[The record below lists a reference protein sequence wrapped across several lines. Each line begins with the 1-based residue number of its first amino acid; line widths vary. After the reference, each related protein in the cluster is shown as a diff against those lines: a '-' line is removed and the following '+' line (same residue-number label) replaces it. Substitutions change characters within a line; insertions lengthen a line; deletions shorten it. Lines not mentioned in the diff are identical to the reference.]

1 MNSLQPDEEI
11 WLTGS
16 HFTYVVK
23 GVRPY
28 SCRGLL
34 IAAANMKMMY
44 LWPISWI
51 RSAWRR
57 MWDPRNP
64 WRWEERWGLRRLCPP
79 DELQISWCFVV
90 WILCP
95 LQCSDHKIAEYW
107 VSFSYEVHWVDGVMA
122 VQTNICRDQ
131 DGLWG
136 RHVLSIVSVRC
147 HSRGPDGCL
156 RVLMYSWYALVDVIE
171 LVLVKRM
178 KLL

>member
-1 MNSLQPDEEI
+1 MA
-11 WLTGS
+11 LTGS
-16 HFTYVVK
+16 HFTYLVK

-95 LQCSDHKIAEYW
+95 LQCSDHKIAECW

-122 VQTNICRDQ
+122 VQTNIVGFGGGMFCQ
-131 DGLWG
+131 LFLLGAIHGVQTVAWG
-136 RHVLSIVSVRC
+136 F
-147 HSRGPDGCL
+147 
-156 RVLMYSWYALVDVIE
+156 
-171 LVLVKRM
+171 
-178 KLL
+178 